1 MTLRNALLVLVLGC
15 CSVADASAQAD
26 IPECTRSAPGELL
39 GPAPEGVRGAASIPW
54 YEWFPMVMRA
64 DRPNA
69 QPMQFRVK
77 VDNGP
82 ATQVR
87 LQLSGGGPL
96 VTLLDNGVAP
106 DVTAGDTIFSG
117 NVNPDDIRARNAA
130 DRIWRPIIGTA
141 AAFDGAS
148 AITGN
153 LNVIGAVLP
162 TGVSFPITNFSA
174 TQQATA
180 YVYNVRDDAF
190 GTDFNDQRVIQ
201 NLYTRFRDAYEFAD
215 VVYTP
220 RNYVQNRNHGRI
232 RNSVTGI
239 GAAALDAGA
248 SYGSAA
254 KLLGRSVF
262 PNLSFYDPVNS
273 GYSHELGHQWINSL
287 GGVLADSRPGSHWP
301 ISPIANAVMGFS
313 NASNAGSNLNCNLVR
328 TSASSATATPATHS
342 SNYNAFELYL
352 MGLVP
357 PASVPQ
363 SFVFNDQVAA
373 LTLLNNVNWCSGTIS
388 LANTL
393 VDANTIITLHGARS
407 PSSAVSDKF
416 YNVATI
422 AVSVGRLLSADE
434 LAFVSA
440 FAQRAMLRGNQG
452 WSEGLVQGTGPT
464 FNAASGNRAWL
475 DTRLDGFFYS
485 DFE

>member
-1 MTLRNALLVLVLGC
+1 MNPRIALLCLFPLFWTATE
-15 CSVADASAQAD
+15 ADAQAD
-26 IPECTRSAPGELL
+26 VSECWRSAPGELPSL
-39 GPAPEGVRGAASIPW
+39 AADGTLGAASIPW
-54 YEWFPMVMRA
+54 YEWSPMVMRA

-96 VTLLDNGVAP
+96 ITLLDNGVAP

-117 NVNPDDIRARNAA
+117 NVSPDDIRARNSA
-130 DRIWRPIIGTA
+130 DRVWRPIIGTA
-141 AAFDGAS
+141 AGFDGS
-148 AITGN
+148 GAITGN

-162 TGVSFPITNFSA
+162 TGVSFPVTSFSA

-215 VVYTP
+215 VVFTP

-239 GAAALDAGA
+239 GMAALDAGA
-248 SYGSAA
+248 SYGSTA

-262 PNLSFYDPVNS
+262 PNLAFYDPVNS
-273 GYSHELGHQWINSL
+273 GYSHELGHQWINAL

-301 ISPIANAVMGFS
+301 VSPIANAVMGFS
-313 NASNAGSNLNCNLVR
+313 NSANAGSNLNCNLVR
-328 TSASSATATPATHS
+328 TGASSATATPLTHS

-363 SFVFNDQVAA
+363 SFTFNDQAAA

-393 VDANTIITLHGARS
+393 VDANTIIGLHGARS
-407 PSSAVSDKF
+407 PASTVSDKF

-422 AVSVGRLLSADE
+422 AVSVGRLLTADE